1 MDDLALIDGARR
13 ALAAVVSVSQEDV
26 VVVDDRMVSL
36 IADVLVLRQP
46 NRCHDVVLALI
57 ALLHAVV
64 HCHDDAAAALPVL
77 LSSLSTQ
84 HAHCETTW

>member
-13 ALAAVVSVSQEDV
+13 ALAAVVSVSREDV
-26 VVVDDRMVSL
+26 AVVDDRMVSL
-36 IADVLVLRQP
+36 ITDVLRQP